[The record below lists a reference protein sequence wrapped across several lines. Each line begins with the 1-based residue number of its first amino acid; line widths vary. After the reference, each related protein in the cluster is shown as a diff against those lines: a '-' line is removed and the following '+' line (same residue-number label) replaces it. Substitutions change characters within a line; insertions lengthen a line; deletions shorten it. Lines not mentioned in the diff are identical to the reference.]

1 MSINSIFNSIQSTI
15 TQREAAVKNAA
26 QGDLS
31 NHQNMLA
38 MQMENNKYQA
48 SVTLQSNLV
57 KSMHDLMSSIIR
69 NIS

>member
-1 MSINSIFNSIQSTI
+1 MSISSLFNSFSSNI

-31 NHQNMLA
+31 SHQGMMT

-48 SVTLQSNLV
+48 AVTLQSNLV